1 MAPAPFHS
9 VSFKKKQKKTT
20 RNKNKTQSSPLPI
33 PVSWLSVDLFTV
45 LMNIL
50 HGNNQPLHPRKLKFY
65 TYHPQP
71 QPQPQQQQHQNTKK
85 NTEPNQKKNWWGLD
99 FRLVTLTTPL
109 TRWHYK
115 QTNQQTNK
123 QQTNQ
128 PTNRLLVR
136 TAAKTKQQRVV
147 WLIDW
152 FFFWSLAKKKK
163 ARNRTAIVA
172 LSFPRSSFFFLL
184 FIVRRCLLFST
195 SMLERT
201 RASGPLGNFEE
212 RNQRKSHSRSSRE
225 DVERCF
231 FYDCYIFFFNFS

>member
-9 VSFKKKQKKTT
+9 VSFEKKKQKKTT

-172 LSFPRSSFFFLL
+172 LSFPRSSFFFCYLSFVDVFYFRHRCWSEREHRVHL
-184 FIVRRCLLFST
+184 VISKSETKEKVTAEAAAKTWNVVSFMIVIY
-195 SMLERT
+195 
-201 RASGPLGNFEE
+201 
-212 RNQRKSHSRSSRE
+212 
-225 DVERCF
+225 F
-231 FYDCYIFFFNFS
+231 F